1 MHPDSTC
8 DPIHDLMRQGIGQ
21 GVFPGAVLL
30 VGRAGQ
36 PVLFEAYG
44 SANRFARQ
52 PMTRETVFDL
62 ASLTKPLATTLAV
75 AVLVDRG
82 RIGLN
87 QPVGRWLPGLSG
99 SDKAALTVRQ
109 LLAHRSGLPAHRPF
123 YMTLKKLPPS
133 QRRPALVD
141 LLRQVPLAHPPGE
154 RTVYSDLG
162 FMLLGRLVEAAAG
175 CPLNRFLAG
184 DIYDPV
190 GLRDLFFVALADGA
204 PAPRPFAA
212 TELCPLRGRLLIG
225 EVHDDNAWYAGGVEG
240 HAGLFGSAGA
250 VFQLLRRLVAD
261 YQGHSPRPLFSRPIL
276 KELFHGTSTHPFALG
291 FDRPAMHG
299 SSAGKHFSANTVG
312 HLGFTGVSFWLD
324 LDRDCT
330 VILLTNRVH
339 PCRWPN
345 RLTAY
350 RPRIHDRIMEHFDF

>member
-36 PVLFEAYG
+36 PLLFEAYG

-87 QPVGRWLPGLSG
+87 QPVGQWLPGLSG
-99 SDKAALTVRQ
+99 SDKAALTIR
-109 LLAHRSGLPAHRPF
+109 LLLEHRSGLPAHRPF
-123 YMTLKKLPPS
+123 YITLKKLPPS
-133 QRRPALVD
+133 QRKTALVD

-162 FMLLGRLVEAAAG
+162 FMLLGRLVEAVVG
-175 CPLNRFLAG
+175 CPLNRFLARA
-184 DIYDPV
+184 IYDPL
-190 GLRDLFFVALADGA
+190 GLRDLFFVELADG
-204 PAPRPFAA
+204 PPPPRSYAA
-212 TELCPLRGRLLIG
+212 TELCPLRGRLLVG
-225 EVHDDNAWYAGGVEG
+225 EVHDDNAWYAGGVDG
-240 HAGLFGSAGA
+240 HAGLFGSAGD

-261 YQGHSPRPLFSRPIL
+261 YHGRSPRPLISRQIL
-276 KELFHGTSTHPFALG
+276 SELFHGTSTHPFALG
-291 FDRPAMHG
+291 FDRPTAHG
-299 SSAGKHFSANTVG
+299 SSAGNHFSVNTVG

-339 PCRWPN
+339 PFRWHN

-350 RPRIHDRIMEHFDF
+350 RPRIHDRIMEHFNF